1 MIKKIIVFILILSSL
16 QACKR
21 VSSFFGS
28 TTYIPPAKTFALGE
42 GKHNAY
48 GATVK
53 NVGRAIVEVIQIDE
67 QGISTS
73 LGTLTGNEQKNFEI
87 KANHAILFKNQSTK
101 EQGTLAIQLFRVTSS
116 LSMGYLQDK

>member
-1 MIKKIIVFILILSSL
+1 MKKIIVFMLILSGL
-16 QACKR
+16 QACTKGT
-21 VSSFFGS
+21 FFGS

-53 NVGRAIVEVIQIDE
+53 NVGKTIVEVIQVDE
-67 QGISTS
+67 QGVNTS
-73 LGTLTGNEQKNFEI
+73 LGTLAIDKQNSFEV

-116 LSMGYLQDK
+116 LSMGYLEGK